1 MEEKDHVL
9 EILKGVRNALDKENY
24 VEIKSLSNGVI
35 HSASIDQDPDIVS
48 LAVVI
53 YSLSKIIERQD
64 YREEKNWNV
73 FYKNYIKEIDLLIK
87 ALSSDDV
94 EGFRFHV
101 QHVSELIS
109 NLTGNLKV
117 YLQDVF
123 RRASVNKAS
132 RVYEHG
138 ISMEKTAKMLGIS
151 IWELSEY
158 TGRTGISNVN
168 LSITMPISERIKLAE
183 KVFNNCSTLMF
194 DAGPLI
200 NFSMNGSLDILRKL
214 KKEFKGKFLITD
226 SVKNE
231 TMDYPE
237 KIKEYELGALRI
249 EGLLKD
255 KVIEISNFSE
265 KQKQELE
272 MKTNEIMNLANSTF
286 RTDRRDIHI
295 IDRGESSII
304 ALSTIMKSNCA
315 LVIDERTTR
324 MLCENPENL
333 RKLLEKKLHTK
344 IMANKENYG
353 FFTQFNVIRSIEL
366 AYIAYKRKL
375 FDLEDPRELEAML
388 YGLKFKGASVSEE
401 EIQELL

>member
-1 MEEKDHVL
+1 MEERDHILDVL
-9 EILKGVRNALDKENY
+9 KSVRNALDNENY
-24 VEIKSLSNGVI
+24 VEIKNLSNGVI

-64 YREEKNWNV
+64 YKEEKNWDV
-73 FYKNYIKEIDLLIK
+73 FYKSYVKEIDLLITN
-87 ALSSDDV
+87 LSKNNID
-94 EGFRFHV
+94 EFRFHV
-101 QHVSELIS
+101 QHVSELVN
-109 NLTGNLKV
+109 NLTGNLKS

-132 RVYEHG
+132 RIYEHG
-138 ISMEKTAKMLGIS
+138 ISLEKTAKMLGIS

-158 TGRTGISNVN
+158 TGKTGISNVN
-168 LSITMPISERIKLAE
+168 LSITMPISQRIKMAE
-183 KVFNNCSTLMF
+183 KVFNNCPNLMF

-200 NFSMNGSLDILRKL
+200 NFSMNGSLEILKKL
-214 KKEFKGKFLITD
+214 KKEFKGQFLITN
-226 SVKNE
+226 SVKDE

-237 KIKEYELGALRI
+237 KIKEFELGALRI

-255 KVIEISNFSE
+255 KIIEMPNFSE

-272 MKTNEIMNLANSTF
+272 TKTKEIMNLANSTF
-286 RTDRRDIHI
+286 KTKRRDIHI

-344 IMANKENYG
+344 IIANKENYK
-353 FFTQFNVIRSIEL
+353 FFQQFNVIRSIEL

-388 YGLKFKGASVSEE
+388 YGLKLKGASVSEE